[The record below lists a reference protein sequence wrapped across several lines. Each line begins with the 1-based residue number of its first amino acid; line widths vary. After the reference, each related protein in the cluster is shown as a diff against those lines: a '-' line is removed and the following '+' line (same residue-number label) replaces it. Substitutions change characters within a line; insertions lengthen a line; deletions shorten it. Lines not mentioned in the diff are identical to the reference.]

1 MIPRHIHP
9 SWYRTYWFDPPRQQM
24 DRPGWPAR
32 VRMSRAGRLEP
43 ALLVLVLL
51 LAALA
56 TGAVLIALAPVAPA
70 DLPSFLS

>member
-24 DRPGWPAR
+24 DRAGWPAR
-32 VRMSRAGRLEP
+32 VRTGRAP

-56 TGAVLIALAPVAPA
+56 IVAALVALAPEAPA
-70 DLPSFLS
+70 DLLQVLS